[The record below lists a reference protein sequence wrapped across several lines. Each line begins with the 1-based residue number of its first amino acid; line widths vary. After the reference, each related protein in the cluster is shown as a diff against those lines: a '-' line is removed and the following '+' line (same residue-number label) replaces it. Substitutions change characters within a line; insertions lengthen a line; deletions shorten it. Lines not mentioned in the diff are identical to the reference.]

1 MLIILNLHVKIKVSN
16 AYATSCIKKIPQKT
30 KNGLI
35 KTWTN
40 LDWIW
45 LIMVKFIQNFLETI
59 MSKTIITNFKE
70 NITNCEN
77 LRIDNINKL

>member
-45 LIMVKFIQNFLETI
+45 LIMVKFIQISSRQLCQKPLLQT
-59 MSKTIITNFKE
+59 SK
-70 NITNCEN
+70 
-77 LRIDNINKL
+77 RI